1 MFQKLGL
8 GRWLILPELNPQDP
22 SRNKQNELGVEGSG
36 AIVSTTQPFAE
47 ALHGKAAEPTGPQ
60 ASRGVMPGE
69 ALDSPWALF
78 TSSMEW
84 SSSTVTIT
92 QGLEDHH
99 TEWLA
104 DREWS
109 RN

>member
-8 GRWLILPELNPQDP
+8 GRWLILPELNPRDP

-36 AIVSTTQPFAE
+36 AIVSTHT
-47 ALHGKAAEPTGPQ
+47 ALRRSASWQGSRAHGTPGC
-60 ASRGVMPGE
+60 VMPGE